1 MNSRPET
8 PHSKAEA
15 KLAKAENAMTWS
27 LRSLKT
33 GPALLVAASVMAV
46 LDFGGGDKTILSA
59 VTLFVCFVAVFCGL
73 VGLFGLAFAHETPG
87 VRPTPSWAVPCGIAS
102 IVGSFAVGLFGVLT

>member
-1 MNSRPET
+1 MTERDERRGGPSD
-8 PHSKAEA
+8 A

-33 GPALLVAASVMAV
+33 GPALLFAAMVMAV
-46 LDFGGGDKTILSA
+46 LDFGGRDKTILSA
-59 VTLFVCFVAVFCGL
+59 VTLFVCFIAVFCGL
-73 VGLFGLAFAHETPG
+73 VGLFGLAFARETPG

-102 IVGSFAVGLFGVLT
+102 IVGSFGVGLFGVLT